1 VECAFVFPQ
10 TTNSFATLFPE
21 EVFINGLTAEE
32 QHDFVGVKI
41 GDVNGSVVANA
52 LAGVEDRN
60 AVGDLVFT
68 TEDQQLKAG
77 ETYNIA
83 INADNFNSIH
93 GYQFTMNFDQR
104 ALRFEGLNGSETLN
118 INDSN
123 FGLTKLNE
131 GVITTSWTGQEAQS
145 LLRDAAVF
153 TVTLTAKADVK
164 LSEVLSVNSRYT
176 AAEAYNADLELM
188 NVELRFE
195 NEEILTKELQLYQNI
210 PNPFR
215 QETVIGF
222 DLPEASSAAILI
234 YDASGKLL
242 KQVEGDFE
250 KGYNDISVSKEDLI
264 PGLLH
269 YQLVTPKG
277 TATRKMIVQ

>member
-1 VECAFVFPQ
+1 
-10 TTNSFATLFPE
+10 
-21 EVFINGLTAEE
+21 E
-32 QHDFVGVKI
+32 QHDFVGVKV

-52 LAGVEDRN
+52 FAGAEDRN
-60 AVGDLVFT
+60 TVGDLVFT
-68 TEDQQLKAG
+68 AEDQQLKAG

-93 GYQFTMNFDQR
+93 GYQFTMSFDAN
-104 ALRFEGLNGSETLN
+104 ALSFEGLQGSEALK

-131 GVITTSWTGQEAQS
+131 GVITTSWTANEAQT
-145 LLRDAAVF
+145 LVRDAAVF
-153 TVTLTAKADVK
+153 TVSFTANADVK
-164 LSEVLSVNSRYT
+164 VSEVLSFNSRYT
-176 AAEAYNADLELM
+176 TAEAYNADLELM
-188 NVELRFE
+188 DVELRFE
-195 NEEILTKELQLYQNI
+195 NDEILTKELQLYQNR

-250 KGYNDISVSKEDLI
+250 KGYNNISVSKEDLT

-269 YQLVTPKG
+269 YQLVTPNG
-277 TATRKMIVQ
+277 TATRKMIAQ